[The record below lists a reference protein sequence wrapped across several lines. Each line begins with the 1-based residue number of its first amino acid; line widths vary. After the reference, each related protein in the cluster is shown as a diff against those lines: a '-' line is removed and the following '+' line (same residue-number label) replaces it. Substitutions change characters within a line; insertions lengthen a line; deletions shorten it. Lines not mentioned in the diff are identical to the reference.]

1 MSFRGFKY
9 NESFVLQTDAF
20 IDFCA
25 FQGHASKYVGTVT
38 FSRKGKL
45 LASASNDGEIRLWIV
60 EEGKTNHILQS
71 PGQPYTSPNL
81 LFLLDGKLVVKTK
94 GRRRLGI
101 WETEEGGV
109 ACEFQMPSARNDNC
123 MAASPD
129 GSLLAYEQPEGT
141 IVLWDTEKRMERQSF
156 KFTKGSLWESWIAGL
171 TFSPNGK
178 LIAALTEE
186 GSVLLKDTESGSEGL
201 IPKGR
206 NRVVAL
212 VFSSTRRI
220 IMLSHNGGIQ
230 LWDTEKNEERDLQW
244 YWTEFDV
251 KTMILSADGKLA
263 MICGYNNYI
272 LIYDTERKLE
282 TSILR
287 GHASFVE
294 SVAFSP
300 DSRLLASASQDYT
313 VRLWDVETGEE
324 RCILSIHTD
333 VVRDVAFSPNG
344 ELVATASN
352 DGIVGLWNV
361 SRWKNR
367 KDQEQSSDLSLI
379 HSIH

>member
-45 LASASNDGEIRLWIV
+45 LASASNDGEIRLWSV
-60 EEGKTNHILQS
+60 EEGKTKYILKS
-71 PGQPYTSPNL
+71 PRQPYTSPNL
-81 LFLLDGKLVVKTK
+81 LFLLDGKLVVKIK
-94 GRRRLGI
+94 YRRWLGI
-101 WETEEGGV
+101 WDTEEGAV
-109 ACEFQMPSARNDNC
+109 AYEFQMSSVRNDNC
-123 MAASPD
+123 MATSPD

-141 IVLWDTEKRMERQSF
+141 IVLWDTEKKMERQSF
-156 KFTKGSLWESWIAGL
+156 KFTTGSLWESWIAGL

-186 GSVLLKDTESGSEGL
+186 GSVLLKDTESGSEKF
-201 IPKGR
+201 IPKRR
-206 NRVVAL
+206 NRVIAL

-220 IMLSHNGGIQ
+220 ITLTAGGGIQ
-230 LWDTEKNEERDLQW
+230 LWDTEENEGRDL
-244 YWTEFDV
+244 YPYFSDLNDMFLTPKFNV
-251 KTMILSADGKLA
+251 KTMILSANGKLA
-263 MICGYNNYI
+263 MIHRYNNDI
-272 LIYDTERKLE
+272 RLLDTERNND
-282 TSILR
+282 TRVLR
-287 GHASFVE
+287 GHTFFVE

-361 SRWKNR
+361 SSWKNA
-367 KDQEQSSDLSLI
+367 KDQE
-379 HSIH
+379 